1 VPRLRPLNYGGTD
14 IITSRIGGAVV
25 TDELRWV
32 DAVGQA
38 DLVRSGDVSA
48 AELTEMAIARIE
60 LLDPSVNALVFRRFE
75 RARKEAATGDAGS
88 PFGGVPFLLK
98 DAVQH
103 SEGDR
108 YQHGMRFL
116 RDHPWTSPHDSELT
130 RRYKAAGFVVL
141 GRTNVPEL
149 TVSSTTEPLA
159 FGPTRNPWS
168 PTHSAGGSS
177 GGSAAAVASGMVPVA
192 HGNDMGGSIR
202 IPASCC
208 GLVGL
213 KPSRDRTSLA
223 PDFGEYWG
231 PLTHEHVVTR
241 TVRDCAAV
249 LDVTAGPV
257 PGDLHMAPPPARP
270 WLEEVGREPER
281 LRVGLFVEAPSGGPV
296 DPLCAAAA
304 TGAARRLEAMGHEV
318 GAFDGP
324 TLFDREGS
332 EAMGIIIA
340 AGLARDV
347 RRWEERLGATVA
359 EMEPLPAL
367 MVESGQS
374 VTATQLVAAVDRLA
388 RWSRAVAAAT
398 SGFDV
403 VLSPTMAMLPP
414 ELGTL
419 SGDNSLADMA
429 GGLSA
434 MTSFAIPFDISGQ
447 PAISLPLSWAPNG
460 LPIGVQFVAPYGRED
475 VLFRLASRLEESEP
489 WADRRPDMAWAT

>member
-1 VPRLRPLNYGGTD
+1 M
-14 IITSRIGGAVV
+14 VV

-38 DLVRSGDVSA
+38 ELVRSGEVSA
-48 AELTEMAIARIE
+48 AELTEAAIDRIE
-60 LLDPSVNALVFRRFE
+60 RLDPFVNALVFRRFE
-75 RARKEAATGDAGS
+75 RARRDTAAGHDGQA
-88 PFGGVPFLLK
+88 FGGVPFLLK

-116 RDHPWTSPHDSELT
+116 RDHPWASPHDSELT
-130 RRYKAAGFVVL
+130 RRYKASGLVLL

-149 TVSSTTEPLA
+149 TLSPTTEPLA

-168 PTHSAGGSS
+168 PSHSAGGSS
-177 GGSAAAVASGMVPVA
+177 GGSAAAVAAGMVAVA

-241 TVRDCAAV
+241 TVRDSAAL
-249 LDVTAGPV
+249 LDATAGAV
-257 PGDLHMAPPPARP
+257 PGDLHGAPPPVRP
-270 WLEEVGREPER
+270 WLEEIGRDPGR
-281 LRVGLFVEAPSGGPV
+281 LRIGLFVDAPSGRPV
-296 DPLCAAAA
+296 DPLCADAA
-304 TGAARRLEAMGHEV
+304 TESARRLEAIGHHVVEL
-318 GAFDGP
+318 DGP
-324 TLFDREGS
+324 SLFDREGS
-332 EAMGIIIA
+332 EAMGTIIA
-340 AGLARDV
+340 AAIARDV
-347 RRWEERLGATVA
+347 RQWEERLGAAVE
-359 EMEPLPAL
+359 EMEPMPAL
-367 MVESGQS
+367 MVQLGQS
-374 VTATQLVAAVDRLA
+374 VTAIQLVDAVDRLA
-388 RWSRAVAAAT
+388 RWSRIVAAAT
-398 SGFDV
+398 SAFDV
-403 VLSPTMAMLPP
+403 VLSPTMAILPP

-419 SGDNSLADMA
+419 SGDNALADMA
-429 GGLSA
+429 GGLSG
-434 MTSFAIPFDISGQ
+434 MTSFAIPFDVSGQ
-447 PAISLPLSWAPNG
+447 PAISLPLSWSPTG

-475 VLFRLASRLEESEP
+475 VLFRLASQLEDATP

>member
-1 VPRLRPLNYGGTD
+1 VDTN
-14 IITSRIGGAVV
+14 
-25 TDELRWV
+25 ELRWI

-38 DLVRSGDVSA
+38 ELVRSGEVSA
-48 AELTEMAIARIE
+48 AELTEAAIERIE
-60 LLDPSVNALVFRRFE
+60 RLDPFVNALVFRRFE
-75 RARKEAATGDAGS
+75 RARKEATGHDGS
-88 PFGGVPFLLK
+88 VFGGVPFLLK

-103 SEGDR
+103 SAGDR

-130 RRYKAAGFVVL
+130 RRYRAAGLVLL

-168 PTHSAGGSS
+168 SSRSTGGSS

-231 PLTHEHVVTR
+231 PLTHEHVLTR
-241 TVRDCAAV
+241 TVRDSAAV
-249 LDVTAGPV
+249 LDATAGPV

-270 WLEEVGREPER
+270 WLEEIGRDPGR
-281 LRVGLFVEAPSGGPV
+281 LRIGLFVETPSGGPV
-296 DPLCAAAA
+296 DPHCAAAA
-304 TGAARRLEAMGHEV
+304 TEAARRLEAMGHQV
-318 GAFDGP
+318 AGLDGS

-332 EAMGIIIA
+332 EAMGTIIA
-340 AGLARDV
+340 AGIARDV
-347 RRWEERLGATVA
+347 RRWEERLGATVE

-367 MVESGQS
+367 MVQSGQS
-374 VTATQLVAAVDRLA
+374 VTATQLVDAVDRLA
-388 RWSRAVAAAT
+388 RWSRSVAAAT

-429 GGLSA
+429 SGLSA
-434 MTSFAIPFDISGQ
+434 MTSFAIPFDVSGQ
-447 PAISLPLSWAPNG
+447 PAISLPLSWANG

-475 VLFRLASRLEESEP
+475 MLFRLASQLEVAVP
-489 WADRRPDMAWAT
+489 WADRRPDMTWAT

>member
-1 VPRLRPLNYGGTD
+1 M
-14 IITSRIGGAVV
+14 AV
-25 TDELRWV
+25 TDELRWI

-38 DLVRSGDVSA
+38 DRLRSGEVSA
-48 AELTEMAIARIE
+48 TELTEAAIESFAR
-60 LLDPSVNALVFRRFE
+60 LDPSVNALVFRRFE
-75 RARKEAATGDAGS
+75 QARNEAAAEHHGS
-88 PFGGVPFLLK
+88 AFGGVPFLLK
-98 DAVQH
+98 DAVQQ

-130 RRYKAAGFVVL
+130 RRYRAAGLVLL

-168 PTHSAGGSS
+168 PSHSAGGSS
-177 GGSAAAVASGMVPVA
+177 GGSAAAVACGMVAVA

-213 KPSRDRTSLA
+213 KPSRDRTTLA

-231 PLTHEHVVTR
+231 PLTHEHVLTR
-241 TVRDCAAV
+241 TVRDSAAV

-270 WLEEVGREPER
+270 WSEEIGRDPGR
-281 LRVGLFVEAPSGGPV
+281 LRIGLFVETPSGSPV
-296 DPLCAAAA
+296 DPLCAGAATAAA
-304 TGAARRLEAMGHEV
+304 ERLQALGHQVAE
-318 GAFDGP
+318 FDGSS
-324 TLFDREGS
+324 LFDREGS
-332 EAMGIIIA
+332 EAMGTIIA
-340 AGLARDV
+340 VGIARDV
-347 RRWEERLGATVA
+347 RRWEERLGAAVE

-374 VTATQLVAAVDRLA
+374 VTAIQLVHAIDRLA

-398 SGFDV
+398 SAFDV
-403 VLSPTMAMLPP
+403 VLSPTMATLPP

-419 SGDNSLADMA
+419 SGDNPLVDIA

-434 MTSFAIPFDISGQ
+434 MTSFAIPFDVSGQ
-447 PAISLPLSWAPNG
+447 PAISLPLSWAPSG
-460 LPIGVQFVAPYGRED
+460 LPIGVQFVAPYGRD
-475 VLFRLASRLEESEP
+475 DILFRLASQLEEAEP
-489 WADRRPDMAWAT
+489 WADRHPDMAWAT